1 MEKKEYNL
9 FGYIDELAIE
19 DLYMLQQSLLQD
31 IEYLKMQ
38 NNDKQLDFEIER
50 LRYVNK
56 LVKEKNKELVN
67 SSEKLSM

>member
-1 MEKKEYNL
+1 MGKKEYNL

-19 DLYMLQQSLLQD
+19 DLYMLQQNLLMD

-38 NNDKQLDFEIER
+38 NNEKQLDFEIER

-56 LVKEKNKELVN
+56 LVKERNKELE
-67 SSEKLSM
+67 SPQKLSM